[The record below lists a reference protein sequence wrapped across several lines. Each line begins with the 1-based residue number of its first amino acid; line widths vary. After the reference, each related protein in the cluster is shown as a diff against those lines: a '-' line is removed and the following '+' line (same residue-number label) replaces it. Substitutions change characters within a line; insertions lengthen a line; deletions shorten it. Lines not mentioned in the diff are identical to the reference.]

1 MSIHNKLYNLSVYQI
16 EPIARQYNLEA
27 NKGLIEDLNRSFPN
41 VESAGVLSRDIHQW
55 MANRVPKQSNPPDNV
70 SEAVKVAPKTKTS
83 RKRTKAQTK
92 STVVKE
98 G

>member
-27 NKGLIEDLNRSFPN
+27 DKGLLEDLNRSFPN
-41 VESAGVLSRDIHQW
+41 IESAGVLSREIHQW
-55 MANRVPKQSNPPDNV
+55 MANRVPKQSNPPNNA
-70 SEAVKVAPKTKTS
+70 SETVKVAPKTKTS
-83 RKRTKAQTK
+83 RKRAKSQTK